1 MLIKD
6 ELFGKEAYLNEEQYA
21 ALKTGEGAI
30 SIAFYLS
37 IALIFLTFTS
47 VWIVLFLF
55 FLYLTHTIYNN
66 SENPTPDWTK
76 WDFMK
81 IACYQANK
89 ITVGFFMIPLLPLII
104 GYVLFHYNFNL
115 GQWEGPYFTFNDIPW
130 IISNNRY
137 TFLFWAIITGLSAW
151 LGSLLVSD
159 SIQTYLAQVSEPK
172 ENIIT
177 YSKWATII
185 FTVSVEIIAFF
196 DGQFASTLRSLE
208 IALGK
213 LLLSVVYL
221 VGHEIEYI
229 IG

>member
-6 ELFGKEAYLNEEQYA
+6 ELFGKEAYLNKEEFA
-21 ALKTGEGAI
+21 TLKSAEGGIA
-30 SIAFYLS
+30 IAFYLA
-37 IALIFLTFTS
+37 IVLMFLTFTS

-55 FLYLTHTIYNN
+55 FFCLTHVIYSN
-66 SENPTPDWTK
+66 SDNPAPDWTSS
-76 WDFMK
+76 DFRK
-81 IACYQANK
+81 IAYYQANK

-104 GYVLFHYNFNL
+104 GYFNFHFDFHSSQL
-115 GQWEGPYFTFNDIPW
+115 AGPYFTFNDIPW
-130 IISNNRY
+130 IIRNCRY

-151 LGSLLVSD
+151 IGGFIVSD
-159 SIQTYLAQVSEPK
+159 SIRTYLAQVSEPK
-172 ENIIT
+172 ANIIA
-177 YSKWATII
+177 YSKWATIV

-196 DGQFASTLRSLE
+196 DGQFAPTLRPLE

-221 VGHEIEYI
+221 VWHELAYI

>member
-21 ALKTGEGAI
+21 ALKTGEGAF
-30 SIAFYLS
+30 SIALYLS

-55 FLYLTHTIYNN
+55 FLYLTHTIFNN
-66 SENPTPDWTK
+66 SENPASDWTK
-76 WDFMK
+76 WDFAR
-81 IACYQANK
+81 IACYQANR
-89 ITVGFFMIPLLPLII
+89 ITIGFFMIPLLPLII
-104 GYVLFHYNFNL
+104 GYFGFHFDSHAVQL
-115 GQWEGPYFTFNDIPW
+115 VGPYFTFNDIPW
-130 IISNNRY
+130 IISNHRY
-137 TFLFWAIITGLSAW
+137 MFLFWAIITGLSAW
-151 LGSLLVSD
+151 IGGFVVSD
-159 SIQTYLAQVSEPK
+159 SVRTYLTQVSEPK

-185 FTVSVEIIAFF
+185 FTISVEIIAFF
-196 DGQFASTLRSLE
+196 DGQFAPTLRPLE